1 MATALPDLYLGDTAS
16 HNTFFSL
23 YSPQQSSR
31 VESSTLLSIRRGV
44 SSAAGTGIG
53 KSLRAYLVLL
63 PCIEGLNNELYIA
76 EALHVQCVGC
86 IIYS

>member
-31 VESSTLLSIRRGV
+31 IESSTLLSVRGAV
-44 SSAAGTGIG
+44 SSAAETGIG
-53 KSLRAYLVLL
+53 ESPRGYLVWFQDSYV
-63 PCIEGLNNELYIA
+63 IE
-76 EALHVQCVGC
+76 VV
-86 IIYS
+86 